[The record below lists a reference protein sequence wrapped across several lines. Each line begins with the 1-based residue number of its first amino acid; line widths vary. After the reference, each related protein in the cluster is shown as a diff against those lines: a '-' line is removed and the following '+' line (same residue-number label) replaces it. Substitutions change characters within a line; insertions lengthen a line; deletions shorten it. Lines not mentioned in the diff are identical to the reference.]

1 MRTKIIKHTLWIFVA
16 ICAGI
21 FIAGTI
27 DGVKTAL
34 RGDKSIA
41 VKEVLSKHC
50 DCDEINQFLYSK
62 GIQFNTE
69 DGITTEKA
77 EYELVNC
84 SYQDLQSEIVRLNN
98 ILLAEVD
105 GYADL
110 DILKL
115 EFIGQEQHHT
125 ITIKNGIIQ

>member
-1 MRTKIIKHTLWIFVA
+1 MRTKIGKYILGILVA
-16 ICAGI
+16 IFAGI

-27 DGVKTAL
+27 DGLKAAV

-41 VKEVLSKHC
+41 VKEALSKHC
-50 DCDEINQFLYSK
+50 DCDEINQFLYAK

-69 DGITTEKA
+69 DGVSTEKA

-84 SYQDLQSEIVRLNN
+84 SYQNLQSEIVRINN
-98 ILLAEVD
+98 ILTAEVE
-105 GYADL
+105 GYTDL

-115 EFIGQEQHHT
+115 EFVGQEQHHT